1 MRSGCATLPSIS
13 LHCFKK
19 FTKTLRFFYRNH
31 DFHWKYR
38 RKCAFWQLTSIGI
51 KGADIRSRSGTIE
64 GQCSGKVASGGAAEM
79 SSRGEQPQKLVF
91 CMGGVD
97 FRSTICQ
104 FYEAFLRVRVLE
116 HRFCEAFLLHCSTTH
131 QFCDAFLKVWVLDV
145 QPFHRFRYI
154 VSINSWNA

>member
-1 MRSGCATLPSIS
+1 
-13 LHCFKK
+13 
-19 FTKTLRFFYRNH
+19 
-31 DFHWKYR
+31 
-38 RKCAFWQLTSIGI
+38 
-51 KGADIRSRSGTIE
+51 
-64 GQCSGKVASGGAAEM
+64 M

-131 QFCDAFLKVWVLDV
+131 QFYEAFLKVCVLDV

-154 VSINSWNA
+154 VSRNSWKRLGFLTEITIFIGNNDENMRFGSSHLLASRGRTFGAAPEP